1 LVEELLAPRGLLV
14 LERSGVFFVGP
25 ASGRSEAGIPIG
37 FGGRPEDVPDVPGKI
52 LQVVPLRYGVNV
64 TIENT
69 VAQYIEVEIKPD
81 FQQGSFFL
89 TGTRNAIIRALE
101 IIRMFDQPSIRSS
114 RLGLVNLTYISS
126 KEFTDQ
132 LTVLLENEGIAA
144 GVGSAPGKSVALVP
158 LDQLGA
164 VAVFA
169 STSSLLDRIEFWAG
183 QIDRPSQG
191 TSERYFIYQPK
202 YARAADLGESLG
214 PLLGA
219 SVAPANAAGN
229 LSRDTRSAIGDPS
242 ASRGGSGPAVSS
254 FRGEGVTVS
263 VDSRSNS
270 LIFFTTGLRYESLLP
285 MIRRLDIPPK
295 QILLEA
301 TIAEVTLSG
310 DFARGV
316 EFAFTE
322 IDRNTRDPES
332 AGKELNGGT
341 LGRIGLPAGGLA
353 LNYIPNLTDQVRL
366 RLSASDGQVNV
377 LSSPVLVVRDGVQAT
392 ISVGNDVPT
401 VGATASD
408 PLISEK
414 QITSILYR
422 KTGLS
427 LGIRPTINAQGLVV
441 MEISQKISSTVPG
454 SSGVQG
460 APVFFDRE
468 VSTEVVAGSGQSVL
482 LAGLISESGS
492 NTSSN
497 VPGLG
502 RIPGVGWLFRSD
514 AKKKEKTELVLL
526 ITPRILE
533 TPEQW
538 DAVRS
543 NLARGLR
550 YLDLSEFAKPAGIAG
565 SAARPAG
572 DADAP
577 KQQPAVEPSS

>member
-1 LVEELLAPRGLLV
+1 
-14 LERSGVFFVGP
+14 
-25 ASGRSEAGIPIG
+25 
-37 FGGRPEDVPDVPGKI
+37 
-52 LQVVPLRYGVNV
+52 
-64 TIENT
+64 
-69 VAQYIEVEIKPD
+69 
-81 FQQGSFFL
+81 
-89 TGTRNAIIRALE
+89 
-101 IIRMFDQPSIRSS
+101 MFDQPSIRSS

-169 STSSLLDRIEFWAG
+169 STSNLLDRIEFWAG

-202 YARAADLGESLG
+202 YARASDLGESLG

-219 SVAPANAAGN
+219 GVTPANAAGN
-229 LSRDTRSAIGDPS
+229 LSRDTRSAIGDPAGGPVTQITQANAMRRDAGS
-242 ASRGGSGPAVSS
+242 SRAGSGPAVSS

-392 ISVGNDVPT
+392 IAVGNDVPT

-550 YLDLSEFAKPAGIAG
+550 YLDLSEFAKPAGMTGPAV
-565 SAARPAG
+565 RPASDP
-572 DADAP
+572 DAQ
-577 KQQPAVEPSS
+577 KQQPATDPSP